1 MVANTSPRVMQGTQR
16 SSPSPSR
23 SSSTSAQSPTCATSC
38 VLSSAASAATHAYT
52 VSNTHYRSV
61 TLKNH
66 TSDFL
71 QKNKKPHHQHQVV
84 GRRCNGSHLDG
95 FTPALSHPYHPRGP
109 VHFAV
114 VLTAVHHPHH
124 VLTLHIIP
132 SVPTSS
138 HSHCMT
144 PAHTRADTL
153 SRHLTFTRPL
163 TFDINLYCAVTVG
176 T

>member
-1 MVANTSPRVMQGTQR
+1 MNGFFCYLYTVHMLCFT
-16 SSPSPSR
+16 SSP
-23 SSSTSAQSPTCATSC
+23 AQKTI
-38 VLSSAASAATHAYT
+38 T